1 MSKAQIKRLIIVIGL
16 IILAILAV
24 IILVWQSKTIG
35 YVCPTKRYLD
45 IECPGCGGTRMVLS
59 ILQGDMYQ
67 AFRYNPFI
75 MVTMPIMFLITV
87 QQMFLFI
94 IKGTFSSWLDKILIA
109 YAITLFMFGVVRNI
123 SMLDFLKPTVI

>member
-45 IECPGCGGTRMVLS
+45 IECPGCGGTRMIISL
-59 ILQGDMYQ
+59 LHGDIYQ

-75 MVTMPIMFLITV
+75 MITMPIMFLITV
-87 QQMFLFI
+87 QQMLLFI
-94 IKGTFSSWLDKILIA
+94 IKGTFSSWLDKVLIT

-123 SMLDFLKPTVI
+123 SMLDFLKPTII

>member
-16 IILAILAV
+16 IILAILAI

-59 ILQGDMYQ
+59 ILQGDIYQ

-75 MVTMPIMFLITV
+75 MITMPIMFLIAI
-87 QQMFLFI
+87 QQMVLFI
-94 IKGTFSSWLDKILIA
+94 IRGTFSSWLDKVLIT
-109 YAITLFMFGVVRNI
+109 YAITLFMFGIIRNI

>member
-94 IKGTFSSWLDKILIA
+94 IKGTFSSWLDKILIT